1 LQRLVNVKANVVSI
15 AGRERAS
22 GFRGLAGSRLEAA
35 VPVTQRLVEVLVGQV
50 AARRNLHG
58 LTVALRDDQEIE
70 ITIVKSVLGFET
82 RLAVDLRIR
91 GPVDLATDPRLYLL
105 VARPS
110 FTWSAISRLVVAAGL
125 APAGVEIA
133 RDGVAIDLRVLAS
146 RAGVADL
153 LSLVRTIAFEGEA
166 GVLRVHVAADVPEG
180 GGIPAD
186 APAPRPPDPAP
197 NSPRGGVSPV
207 AVATLLT
214 EIRGARVRG
223 RLAISQDLAN
233 EAIGLALETARQG
246 PRADAVQA
254 DGPVATPRTPVDA
267 ATVARWVQGTTVRF
281 EIGRVVL
288 EPDVVIG

>member
-1 LQRLVNVKANVVSI
+1 VKADIVSI

-35 VPVTQRLVEVLVGQV
+35 VPVTQRLVDVLVAQV
-50 AARRNLHG
+50 AAQRHLNG
-58 LTVALRDDQEIE
+58 VTVGLRDDQEIE
-70 ITIVKSVLGFET
+70 VAIMKSVLGFET

-91 GPVDLATDPRLYLL
+91 GPVDLTTDPRLYLL

-110 FTWSAISRLVVAAGL
+110 FTWSAISRIVVAAGL

-166 GVLRVHVAADVPEG
+166 GVLRVHVVADVPED
-180 GGIPAD
+180 GGISGD
-186 APAPRPPDPAP
+186 APPVRPGGPAS
-197 NSPRGGVSPV
+197 NSPPGGVSPV
-207 AVATLLT
+207 PVATLLT

-233 EAIGLALETARQG
+233 EAIGLALETARHG
-246 PRADAVQA
+246 SRADAVQA
-254 DGPVATPRTPVDA
+254 DGPVARPRTPVDA
-267 ATVARWVQGTTVRF
+267 AAVARWVQGATVRF
-281 EIGRVVL
+281 ENGRVVL
-288 EPDVVIG
+288 EPDLVIG